1 MNWFTL
7 QCLSYTKAPAKLR
20 RFFILVICYG
30 KAALGLERNFIIDGL
45 ICCFLGEKI
54 CVVLAINILKV
65 LCMSVVI
72 LQVLFDMVDLCTLLV
87 VRVYSLFKL
96 VFGLLVGVKHYGQ

>member
-7 QCLSYTKAPAKLR
+7 QCLSYTKALAKLR
-20 RFFILVICYG
+20 RFVILVICFAN
-30 KAALGLERNFIIDGL
+30 AALGLERNFIIIDGL

-65 LCMSVVI
+65 YMY
-72 LQVLFDMVDLCTLLV
+72 
-87 VRVYSLFKL
+87 VRGHTPGFV
-96 VFGLLVGVKHYGQ
+96 